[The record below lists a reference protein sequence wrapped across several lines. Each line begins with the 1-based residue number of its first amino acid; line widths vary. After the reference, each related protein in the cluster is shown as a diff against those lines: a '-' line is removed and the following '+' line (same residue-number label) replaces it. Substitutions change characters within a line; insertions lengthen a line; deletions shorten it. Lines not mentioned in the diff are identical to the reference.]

1 MRPSPIYSVVAV
13 LVAVLLLVATSLL
26 ASCGHPPQPLPE
38 DVFLPPYCTA
48 NAKFLPPPHGDQRSV
63 MAILAWARTAARA
76 ANAAIAERDQCA
88 MSYAQIRAACSTSA
102 GCIIKRE
109 PP

>member
-48 NAKFLPPPHGDQRSV
+48 NAKYPPPPAAEQRTV
-63 MAILAWARTAARA
+63 LAVVAWARKAALA
-76 ANAAIAERDQCA
+76 ANAAIAERDECA
-88 MSYAQIRAACSTSA
+88 QAYAQIRAACSTAA
-102 GCIIKRE
+102 GCIIRRD
-109 PP
+109 